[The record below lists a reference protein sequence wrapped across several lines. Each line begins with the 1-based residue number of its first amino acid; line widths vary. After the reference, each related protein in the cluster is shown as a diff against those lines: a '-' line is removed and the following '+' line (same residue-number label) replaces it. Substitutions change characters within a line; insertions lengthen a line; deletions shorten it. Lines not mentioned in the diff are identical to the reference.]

1 MLCWFLRNSSRESAR
16 STAHPL
22 PLEPP
27 RTLQAPIPALQ
38 GLAERGAEL
47 PSPAAAS
54 RPLLHAAGRKR
65 HCPSLR
71 SSRPL
76 LPRIDL
82 LSWVCPLGPRPAG
95 APRAPSSL
103 EPDPLSLPG
112 SQVPSGRGVA
122 QTQRLRPAMKPQNRN
137 FGGRSPGSCKLCLR
151 TSRGLLLSG
160 RDQMKSLA
168 ALL

>member
-103 EPDPLSLPG
+103 EPDPLESPRIPG
-112 SQVPSGRGVA
+112 TVWARGRPDPETSPSNEA
-122 QTQRLRPAMKPQNRN
+122 AEPQLWWQIPRV
-137 FGGRSPGSCKLCLR
+137 L
-151 TSRGLLLSG
+151 
-160 RDQMKSLA
+160 
-168 ALL
+168 